1 MTEEKTEHVDAGT
14 ADDAEETPVETTET
28 DVVDETVEAPEAD
41 DVSTDEADV
50 TAADEPEAD
59 ETEEP
64 EADKAEADET
74 DDEAETAKADKPEAD
89 KAEAAKADKPEA
101 DKAEA
106 VETDKPEIDET
117 SEVAAEETETTEAD
131 EPEAAEPAK
140 IELHTPGMD
149 WYVLRV
155 QSNKEDA
162 VLENLEKRIKAAGLE
177 QQIAR
182 VLVPTEKVREMK
194 GGKKRVTERKIYP
207 GYVMVEMMMTDESWY
222 LVRETPGIGDFVGGA
237 PNTRPMP
244 MPKHEVDKM
253 LGEAD
258 KIDEEQPKLKIAF
271 REGEAVKINE
281 GPFENFN
288 GVVQE
293 VIASKGLV
301 KVEVTIFGRP
311 TPVELEY
318 WQIETI

>member
-1 MTEEKTEHVDAGT
+1 MTDEKTQKTDAVET
-14 ADDAEETPVETTET
+14 EPEATDTEVAAADAEVETQTAE
-28 DVVDETVEAPEAD
+28 VEAPE
-41 DVSTDEADV
+41 VEPEAPEAEGE
-50 TAADEPEAD
+50 AAETEVEAPEVEPEAPEAEGEAAETEAEAPEAEGEAD
-59 ETEEP
+59 ETEAEAP
-64 EADKAEADET
+64 EAEGEADET
-74 DDEAETAKADKPEAD
+74 EAPKE
-89 KAEAAKADKPEA
+89 
-101 DKAEA
+101 
-106 VETDKPEIDET
+106 ET
-117 SEVAAEETETTEAD
+117 S
-131 EPEAAEPAK
+131 
-140 IELHTPGMD
+140 IPGMY

-155 QSNKEDA
+155 QSNKEDS
-162 VLENLEKRIKAAGLE
+162 VQENLEKRIKAAGL
-177 QQIAR
+177 QKQIAR
-182 VLVPTEKVREMK
+182 VLVPTEKVSEMK

-207 GYVMVEMMMTDESWY
+207 GYVMVEMVMTDESWY

-258 KIDEEQPKLKIAF
+258 KIEEEQPKLKIAF
-271 REGEAVKINE
+271 LDGEAVKITE

-293 VIASKGLV
+293 VIPSKGLV

-318 WQIETI
+318 WQIESI